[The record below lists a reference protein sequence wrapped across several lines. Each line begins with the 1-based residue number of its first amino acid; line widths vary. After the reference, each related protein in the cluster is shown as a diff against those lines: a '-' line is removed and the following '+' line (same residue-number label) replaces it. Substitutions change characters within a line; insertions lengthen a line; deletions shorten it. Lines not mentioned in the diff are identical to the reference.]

1 MADKIGRLGQAI
13 IATQGTTTA
22 YQCPVG
28 KGAKVQLMFRGPA
41 GAASTFNVVVAG
53 MTIFVSGALT
63 AGNISFSTSVQEHNS
78 AAPATINGSSD
89 GTTVAPGPKI
99 YWLAAGDT
107 VSYTIGT
114 ADFAAMTFQ
123 VVGVEVD
130 VT

>member
-13 IATQGTTTA
+13 VATQGTTTA

-28 KGAKVQLMFRGPA
+28 KGAKVQLMFRGGA
-41 GAASTFNVVVAG
+41 GASSTLSIGVAG
-53 MTIFVSGALT
+53 ALILNTGALT
-63 AGNISFSTSVQEHNS
+63 GGNISFSTTVNEHNS
-78 AAPATINGSSD
+78 AAAATINGSSD
-89 GTTVAPGPKI
+89 ATTVAPGPKI

-114 ADFAAMTFQ
+114 ADFATMVFQ